1 MLCIQFQPWHSLAMF
16 QQQKSFE
23 LDNLPLKKRTMHK
36 FHSLLENRL
45 YQLGEQD
52 SVLFE
57 LNLIQLHSKRL
68 LYYEILVGF
77 DSEYRL
83 ILISLWQ
90 DQFRFA
96 HLNKEY
102 S

>member
-1 MLCIQFQPWHSLAMF
+1 
-16 QQQKSFE
+16 
-23 LDNLPLKKRTMHK
+23 MHK